1 MSISKRIP
9 RLFFNSAIGFLLTI
23 LIIQDGFTCMLHRN
37 RNPSMTN
44 AFSVPHQKLAVSK
57 RARRKHSSTRQ
68 QQRQG
73 NPDTFVTIRD
83 TETIVLRAALPFY
96 ASDVENS
103 QEEKNQAPPFL
114 IESISRRPNEA
125 IFKDIANLCIDVFF
139 KELLDPSGKGNV
151 K

>member
-1 MSISKRIP
+1 M
-9 RLFFNSAIGFLLTI
+9 FFNSTIGFLLTI
-23 LIIQDGFTCMLHRN
+23 LIIQDGFTYRLHRN
-37 RNPSMTN
+37 SNPYFTN
-44 AFSVPHQKLAVSK
+44 AFSVPHQKLAISK
-57 RARRKHSSTRQ
+57 GARRNHSSTQQ
-68 QQRQG
+68 QQRQR

-83 TETIVLRAALPFY
+83 TEIIVLRAALPFY

-103 QEEKNQAPPFL
+103 QEEKNEAPPFL
-114 IESISRRPNEA
+114 IESISRRPNDS